1 MATNKRSLSVI
12 APKNCENY
20 SVNLSCQVCIMSK
33 PKSPFTR
40 AQLLPQE
47 ETLEVSKQR
56 GNLYIGIPKEA
67 YFQEKRICLTPD
79 AVNAIVNNGHRVL
92 IENGA
97 GDEAGFSDNDYSEA
111 GAELTSDK
119 NKVFGCPMVLKVEP
133 PTLEE
138 LELIKP
144 KTVLISALQLK
155 TRQKSYFDAL
165 AKKKITALA
174 FEFLKDEDHSYP
186 AVKALSEIAGT
197 ASVLIAAELMVN
209 AKKGN
214 GLLFGNI
221 SGVPPIEVVVIG
233 AGTVGEFAVRS
244 ALGLGANVKVFD
256 SSITK
261 LRTIQTNVGRILYT
275 STIQPKNLM
284 KALLRCDVAIGA
296 VRGQNRAP
304 ILVTEEMVRNM
315 KKGAVIIDVC
325 VDMGGCFETTEMTS
339 HDNPTVIKHEVIHY
353 GVPNIPARYPKT
365 ASVSISNIF
374 TPYILEIAE
383 SGGLENA
390 IRFDNGL
397 KNGLYFYRGILTNKA
412 VADWFDMPYSDL
424 NLLIF

>member
-1 MATNKRSLSVI
+1 M
-12 APKNCENY
+12 P
-20 SVNLSCQVCIMSK
+20 K

-40 AQLLPQE
+40 AQLLAQE
-47 ETLEVSKQR
+47 ETLEISREK
-56 GNLYIGIPKEA
+56 GELFIGIPKET

-79 AVNAIVNNGHRVL
+79 AVNAIANNGHKVL
-92 IENGA
+92 IEKGA
-97 GDEAGFSDNDYSEA
+97 GNEAGFSDKDYSEA
-111 GAELTSDK
+111 GAILTSDTK
-119 NKVFGCPMVLKVEP
+119 KVFGCPVVLKVEP

-138 LELIKP
+138 LEMIKP

-174 FEFLKDEDHSYP
+174 FEFIKDEDHSYP

-244 ALGLGANVKVFD
+244 ALGLGANVRVFD

-296 VRGQNRAP
+296 VRGHNRAP
-304 ILVTEEMVRNM
+304 IIVTEEMVKNM
-315 KKGAVIIDVC
+315 KKGAVVIDVC

-339 HDNPTVIKHEVIHY
+339 HDSPTIIKHEVIHY

-365 ASVSISNIF
+365 ASISISNIF

-383 SGGLENA
+383 RGGLENA

-412 VADWFDMPYSDL
+412 VADWFSLSYSDI